1 MLRRSITAREFITAL
16 TRSGFSLRRVR
27 GSHRIY
33 PNPDGRRVSVAYH
46 GLGEVKRSLSARYA
60 QWFPTLVGAK
70 RIWGASVYLL

>member
-46 GLGEVKRSLSARYA
+46 GLGEV
-60 QWFPTLVGAK
+60 
-70 RIWGASVYLL
+70 